1 MLSNY
6 LNELDLISEL
16 LNSRNRHDFI
26 QALVSNLAQKT
37 DARRCLIYTQDQ
49 AGDSLAE
56 WTSDALVDDSLLI
69 KIASYLSRL
78 STAAQSSLAI
88 NEKTSSSKKFINT
101 LQELNCNSA
110 FVGNLPELDNV
121 TVTVVLI
128 GNNSELLITESDLDY
143 FDHILLACS
152 KLYMKFNTTNIELP
166 WANFDNLG
174 RLTSANDSYLKILGV
189 DLTQVHRMHFSDLQ
203 QRFVVDEDR
212 EHVSNYYWRV
222 FESRRTQVEGKKY
235 RIKNSQGVEKALID
249 TFISNQSGEGFRS
262 VFVPLLAE
270 DVRQSNRVQV
280 KDSERYKRL
289 VENSDAIIFHVDASH
304 QISFIS
310 QRALDFFGVA
320 AENFLSG
327 QRVEWFDLI
336 HIEDRERVRSEAF
349 LAAKK
354 ASSFDEE
361 LRVVNHLT
369 GRLRWLLVRLV
380 PVQEYSGAIKGWD
393 AFGVDIT
400 VRKEALRELDTQRN
414 AYKQQARKL
423 SALYRLSHDLSG
435 FLSVDE
441 IFQRAFEV
449 IRDELGFKRLW
460 VGLLDETGTK
470 IVGQAAYGPGWKRH
484 LVQLN
489 LEVTGSNH
497 PIARVV
503 LSRSPLVIGSTSDLL
518 GDENVQRF
526 FSKFEIKSVGIVPLI
541 SGGQVLGVLAF
552 QPDSEQIEI
561 DQEVLTLI
569 SSLAAEIASALLA
582 KRLEERAGDS
592 EKMRAAGLLAAG
604 VAHNFNNLLQ
614 AILGQSSL
622 LEMQDQNNKKVHNAA
637 AVINDAANKGAILV
651 RQLMSFANL
660 EEPSSEVCD
669 VNAFLE
675 RAQVSLKRNLKPN
688 QQLFIHFAD
697 DLPRAFVDS
706 RQLMRILNALL
717 LNAREA
723 MELEG
728 RVEISIDSFSIAE
741 DTPHYEVPLGDY
753 VRIAVKDNG
762 IGMDGETKRRCF
774 EPFFTTKDIDPSS
787 GIGLSGSGLGLA
799 AAYALAR
806 KNGGLLV
813 VDSAKG
819 QGSLFTV
826 YLPVA
831 TEALIKKKNQSEA
844 KSVANFAD

>member
-16 LNSRNRHDFI
+16 LDSKDRHAFI
-26 QALVSNLAQKT
+26 QTLASTLGNKT
-37 DARRCLIYTQDQ
+37 NATRCLVFTQDIT
-49 AGDSLAE
+49 G
-56 WTSDALVDDSLLI
+56 DALVEWSSDAIANDELLI
-69 KIASYLSRL
+69 KIAGYLSRL

-88 NEKTSSSKKFINT
+88 NEKTSASKKFINT
-101 LQELNCNSA
+101 LHGLNCNA
-110 FVGNLPELDNV
+110 AVVGNLPALEEQ
-121 TVTVVLI
+121 TVTVVLL
-128 GNNSELLITESDLDY
+128 GSESDFLIAENDLDY
-143 FDHILLACS
+143 FDHLLALTS
-152 KLYMKFNTTNIELP
+152 KLFTKFKAASVELP
-166 WANFDNLG
+166 WASFDNLG
-174 RLTSANDSYLKILGV
+174 RLSGANESYLQILGV
-189 DLTQVHRMHFSDLQ
+189 ELSQIYRMHFSDLQ
-203 QRFVVDEDR
+203 QKFVVDEDR

-222 FESRRTQVEGKKY
+222 FESRRTQVEGKRY
-235 RIKNSQGVEKALID
+235 RIKNIQGIEKNLID
-249 TFISNQSGEGFRS
+249 TFVSNQNGEGFRS
-262 VFVPLLAE
+262 SLVPILAE
-270 DVRQSNRVQV
+270 DVRQSTKIQV
-280 KDSERYKRL
+280 KDGERYKRL

-320 AENFLSG
+320 AEDFLGG

-336 HIEDRERVRSEAF
+336 HIDDRERVRSEAF

-423 SALYRLSHDLSG
+423 SALYRLSHDLTG

-503 LSRSPLVIGSTSDLL
+503 LSRSPLVIGSSSDLL
-518 GDENVQRF
+518 GDENVQKF

-552 QPDSEQIEI
+552 QPESEQIEI

-569 SSLAAEIASALLA
+569 SSLAAEIASAVLA

-622 LEMQDQNNKKVHNAA
+622 LEMQDKTNKEVHKAA
-637 AVINDAANKGAILV
+637 AVINDAATKGALLV

-660 EEPSSEVCD
+660 EEPASEICD
-669 VNAFLE
+669 LNAFLE
-675 RAQVSLKRNLKPN
+675 RAQVTLKRNLKPS
-688 QQLFIHFAD
+688 QQLFINFAD
-697 DLPRAFVDS
+697 DLPRAYVDS

-723 MELEG
+723 MEADG
-728 RVEISIDSFSIAE
+728 RVEIDVDSFSIAE

-762 IGMDGETKRRCF
+762 AGMDSETKRRCF
-774 EPFFTTKDIDPSS
+774 EPFFTTKDVDPGS

-813 VDSAKG
+813 VDSTKG

-831 TEALIKKKNQSEA
+831 TEALIKRKNHIS
-844 KSVANFAD
+844 NFSA